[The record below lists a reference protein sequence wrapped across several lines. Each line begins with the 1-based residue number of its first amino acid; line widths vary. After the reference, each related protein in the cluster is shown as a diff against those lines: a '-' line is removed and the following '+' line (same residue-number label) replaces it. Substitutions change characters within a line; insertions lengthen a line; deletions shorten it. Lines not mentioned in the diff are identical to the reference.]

1 MHAPQGG
8 GECGWQVVKKEEEG
22 EFRQKREGGM
32 VRWVSS
38 TGSSRRAASEAEQ
51 ATGTSVSGVGAA
63 SAPGS
68 GKAHPGGGP
77 GRNCRGHGVRR
88 KK

>member
-1 MHAPQGG
+1 M
-8 GECGWQVVKKEEEG
+8 
-22 EFRQKREGGM
+22 
-32 VRWVSS
+32 RWVSS

-77 GRNCRGHGVRR
+77 GRNCRGQGGPAQKIGN
-88 KK
+88 KKKMPL

>member
-1 MHAPQGG
+1 M
-8 GECGWQVVKKEEEG
+8 
-22 EFRQKREGGM
+22 
-32 VRWVSS
+32 RWVSS

-68 GKAHPGGGP
+68 GTRRIQVA
-77 GRNCRGHGVRR
+77 GRGEIAGDTGSGQKIGN
-88 KK
+88 KKKMPL